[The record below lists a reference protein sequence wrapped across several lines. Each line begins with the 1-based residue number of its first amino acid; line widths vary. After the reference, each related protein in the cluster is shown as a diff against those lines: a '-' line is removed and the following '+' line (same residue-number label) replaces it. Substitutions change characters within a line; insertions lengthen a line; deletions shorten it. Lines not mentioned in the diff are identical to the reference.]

1 MVGDLLYEYD
11 KLFANDRA
19 AAWISLSDLSQLRQ
33 FEDSDDLKDKVLFSV
48 IVVSLPLTAPSPPL
62 YPFNMILNIYLRK
75 KKMCLLY

>member
-48 IVVSLPLTAPSPPL
+48 IVVSLPLTVPSPPL
-62 YPFNMILNIYLRK
+62 SPFNMILNFYLRK